1 MDFAAWP
8 HVSHCPLR
16 ASHSSPEMRELAEAP
31 WDAPCSFWPLVT
43 HGPVCH
49 LETRRWQEG
58 WEVTSPYTPGPGH
71 TRTPLWLWTGARPGT
86 EHPSVSAPAS
96 VCTLFLLSVSC
107 SHSFSFHLSYR
118 SVFLFP
124 GQPSGFSHYV
134 TLGMHFPVYLFPSL
148 SLLIVICLQHYASD
162 PWATSGD
169 VAPLSPHLRK
179 LLGTPDLMKPREI
192 QVLKGCFRH

>member
-1 MDFAAWP
+1 MG
-8 HVSHCPLR
+8 CPLQLL
-16 ASHSSPEMRELAEAP
+16 ASCDSWACLSPGDTQVAGRIGS
-31 WDAPCSFWPLVT
+31 DRTGC
-43 HGPVCH
+43 G
-49 LETRRWQEG
+49 
-58 WEVTSPYTPGPGH
+58 TSPYTPGPGH

-96 VCTLFLLSVSC
+96 LCILFLLSVSC

-118 SVFLFP
+118 SASLFP

-148 SLLIVICLQHYASD
+148 SLLTVICLQRYASD
-162 PWATSGD
+162 PRGTSGD

-179 LLGTPDLMKPREI
+179 LLGTPDLGKPHEI

>member
-1 MDFAAWP
+1 MSPGDTQVAGRMG
-8 HVSHCPLR
+8 SDLPL
-16 ASHSSPEMRELAEAP
+16 H
-31 WDAPCSFWPLVT
+31 
-43 HGPVCH
+43 
-49 LETRRWQEG
+49 
-58 WEVTSPYTPGPGH
+58 
-71 TRTPLWLWTGARPGT
+71 TGAGTHENTALVVDGWRPGT

-96 VCTLFLLSVSC
+96 MCVLFLLSVSC

-118 SVFLFP
+118 SVSLFP

-148 SLLIVICLQHYASD
+148 SLLTVICLQHYASD
-162 PWATSGD
+162 PRATSGH

-179 LLGTPDLMKPREI
+179 LPGIPDLGKPHEI